1 MKKFNLNELS
11 TDDLIKIITGKA
23 GKEYTSSTMVAE
35 YSASILDE
43 VLTSLTPT
51 RKKMVLAVLE
61 LKNRSDALSNISERV
76 QSSIDINKL
85 CHDIANLD
93 RETFKIVALNAACK
107 VITSKIMFYGG
118 YTSTTVDIRYVFKYL
133 IECKAVGFVIAHNH
147 PSGNAHPSRD
157 DIKITNAIKQA
168 SEFMN
173 IKLLDHVIVTKYNTY
188 YSFSDEGIL

>member
-1 MKKFNLNELS
+1 MKKFNVNELC
-11 TDDLIKIITGKA
+11 TDDLIKIITGK
-23 GKEYTSSTMVAE
+23 EYTSSNMVVE
-35 YSASILDE
+35 YSASIIDE

-51 RKKMVLAVLE
+51 RKKMALAVLE
-61 LKNRSDALSNISERV
+61 LKKRSDALSNISERI

-93 RETFKIVALNAACK
+93 RETFKIIALNAACK

-118 YTSTTVDIRYVFKYL
+118 YTSTTVDVRCVFKFL
-133 IECKAVGFVIAHNH
+133 LDCKAVSFVIAHNH
-147 PSGNAHPSRD
+147 PSGNTHPSQY
-157 DIKITNAIKQA
+157 DIKLTNAMKQA

-188 YSFSDEGIL
+188 YSFSDEGML